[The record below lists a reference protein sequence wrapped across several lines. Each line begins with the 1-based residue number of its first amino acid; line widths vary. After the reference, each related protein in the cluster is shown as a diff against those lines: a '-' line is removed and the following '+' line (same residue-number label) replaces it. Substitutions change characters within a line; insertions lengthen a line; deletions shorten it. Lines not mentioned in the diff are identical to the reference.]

1 MLHFSEQQMV
11 MAANTKV
18 KEIRQQLNEEKMK
31 CQSLEKSYKEK
42 IDYQVRLIEVFVRL
56 ESCMLV
62 SRTTKLNVA
71 QSVDFSLI
79 FVLGF

>member
-1 MLHFSEQQMV
+1 MV